1 MLDSTKVKK
10 IRATFKTIEK
20 SHRKWI
26 TKYQNAGRW
35 NRKKMNLKKE
45 EKNQANL
52 GKPYKP
58 ALIYQIYNQLNYR
71 HGTSAQ

>member
-1 MLDSTKVKK
+1 
-10 IRATFKTIEK
+10 
-20 SHRKWI
+20 
-26 TKYQNAGRW
+26 
-35 NRKKMNLKKE
+35 MNLKKE